1 MCTVRVSECKSTA
14 SDYYFTYD
22 YELNELRSVLTQD
35 TQIPPRYKY
44 KSYDT
49 KYKYNERARATNNIT
64 PRNTKTL
71 NGDIGLTLY
80 YDFYD
85 T

>member
-1 MCTVRVSECKSTA
+1 VSVSRQRVIIISP
-14 SDYYFTYD
+14 TYA

-49 KYKYNERARATNNIT
+49 KYKYNERARATNIT